1 VRGAAVRLVANK
13 LFTEDYLIAPI
24 ERFARDA
31 LFSFV
36 DAQSGSGGSEEKKE
50 TPDEAE
56 EKKETGDAKEQDREI
71 ALYFA
76 LCMKKARTLLS
87 PCVPQ
92 PLSGEC

>member
-1 VRGAAVRLVANK
+1 VRLVANK
-13 LFTEDYLIAPI
+13 LFTEDYLVAPI

-71 ALYFA
+71 AFYFA
-76 LCMKKARTLLS
+76 LCVKKAHTSLS
-87 PCVPQ
+87 LRAAT
-92 PLSGEC
+92 PLR